1 MQSLVVS
8 CTSCSQL
15 SRARYQR
22 FRPYSRHLSL
32 SSGVWCFSELFFVRE
47 PQDVTASRK
56 DAVVLDCQARGE
68 APITVTWL
76 KNGGKVSENE
86 RIYTLSNGSLYISEV
101 EGRKGEQSD
110 EGFYQCLALNKY
122 GAILSQ
128 KSHLTLA
135 SKCQLLFV
143 NLLPS
148 LWLKLLNSAKQ
159 LTALMCACLE
169 R

>member
-1 MQSLVVS
+1 M
-8 CTSCSQL
+8 
-15 SRARYQR
+15 
-22 FRPYSRHLSL
+22 
-32 SSGVWCFSELFFVRE
+32 
-47 PQDVTASRK
+47 
-56 DAVVLDCQARGE
+56 VLDCQARGE
-68 APITVTWL
+68 APITITWL